1 MNKGTWERYQAAKR
15 RKTIRALVIIMAVVL
30 GAILLSSFLQSCT
43 APQVCRY
50 CWVAGK

>member
-1 MNKGTWERYQAAKR
+1 MKR
-15 RKTIRALVIIMAVVL
+15 STVIVLLAVL
-30 GAILLSSFLQSCT
+30 FGAILLSSLLQSCT